1 MLYCIPLDKLY
12 TLSCLSLSG
21 GWQRLRSN
29 GQLISLG
36 EQGCIPSAA
45 TDLVHKFRN
54 DILLRSASGWIH
66 SLGTGWLL
74 YWGHGCSDEH
84 YYGNC
89 AATPFLQRGNKSH
102 ELTFFFPATL
112 DVILKTD
119 GKNKL
124 SDCGISWLSLSVTPK
139 PHEELQRD

>member
-1 MLYCIPLDKLY
+1 MYKKEIKEPQSTVLYCIPLDNLY

-54 DILLRSASGWIH
+54 DILLHSASGWIH
-66 SLGTGWLL
+66 SLGT
-74 YWGHGCSDEH
+74 
-84 YYGNC
+84 NV
-89 AATPFLQRGNKSH
+89 A
-102 ELTFFFPATL
+102 
-112 DVILKTD
+112 DVSRT
-119 GKNKL
+119 
-124 SDCGISWLSLSVTPK
+124 WVF
-139 PHEELQRD
+139 